1 MKKNSLIVT
10 GGHIDLP
17 FAKNQIERGSWD
29 FVVCADSGMDFCRKA
44 GLLPD
49 VILGDFDS
57 ADPETLRFFRGRF
70 PDRIFTFPAQKDE
83 TDTELALQYAI
94 REGAEH
100 ITVLGAT
107 GSRLDHVLGNIHLL
121 KQAMDAGTDCCLL
134 DAHNRIR
141 MIRQSLLIRRDGQ
154 FGRYVSLIPFTPEVR
169 GLTLTGFA
177 YDVSD
182 FSLTSGKARGVSN
195 EIREEEARIEMKSGI
210 LLVIESR
217 D

>member
-1 MKKNSLIVT
+1 MRKNILIVT
-10 GGHIDLP
+10 GGHIDLL
-17 FAKNQIERGSWD
+17 FAKNRIEHGSWD
-29 FVVCADSGMDFCRKA
+29 FVVCADSGMDFCRKS

-49 VILGDFDS
+49 IILGDFDS
-57 ADPETLRFFRGRF
+57 ADPEALRFFRERCPERF
-70 PDRIFTFPAQKDE
+70 RAFPPEKDE

-107 GSRLDHVLGNIHLL
+107 GTRLDHVLGNIHLL

-141 MIRQSLLIRRDGQ
+141 MIRRNLVIRRDGQ
-154 FGRYVSLIPFTPEVR
+154 FGRYVSLIPFTPEVE

-177 YDVSD
+177 YNVRD
-182 FSLTSGKARGVSN
+182 FTLTAGKARGVSN
-195 EIREEEARIEMKSGI
+195 EILEEEARIEMKSGI
-210 LLVIESR
+210 LLVIESG

>member
-1 MKKNSLIVT
+1 MKKNSLIIT
-10 GGHIDLP
+10 GGHTDLP
-17 FAKNQIERGSWD
+17 FTKKQLQEEVWD
-29 FVVCADSGMDFCRKA
+29 CVICADSGLDFCREA
-44 GLLPD
+44 GFLPD

-57 ADPETLRFFRGRF
+57 ADPDALRFFRERC
-70 PDRIFTFPAQKDE
+70 PERIFTFPAQKDE

-94 REGAEH
+94 REGAGR

-107 GSRLDHVLGNIHLL
+107 GTRLDHVLGNIHLL
-121 KQAMDAGTDCCLL
+121 KQAMDADTDCCIL

-141 MIRQSLLIRRDGQ
+141 MIRRSLVIRRDGQ

-177 YDVSD
+177 YEVRD
-182 FSLTSGKARGVSN
+182 FTLASGSARGVSN
-195 EIREEEARIEMKSGI
+195 EIREDEARIEMKSGI

>member
-1 MKKNSLIVT
+1 MRQQSLIIT

-17 FAKNQIERGSWD
+17 FAEKQIRQERWD
-29 FVVCADSGMDFCRKA
+29 RILCADSGLDFCRRA

-57 ADPETLRFFRGRF
+57 ADPEALLYFRERC
-70 PDRIFTFPAQKDE
+70 PERILTFPSQKDE

-94 REGAEH
+94 REGAER

-107 GSRLDHVLGNIHLL
+107 GTRLDHVLGNIHLL
-121 KQAMDAGTDCCLL
+121 KQAMDAGTECCLL

-141 MIRQSLLIRRDGQ
+141 MIRAGLVLRRDRQ
-154 FGRYVSLIPFTPEVR
+154 FGRYVSLLPFTPEVE

-177 YDVSD
+177 YDVHD
-182 FSLTSGKARGVSN
+182 FTLTAGKARGVSN
-195 EIREEEARIEMKSGI
+195 EIREEEARIELKSGI
-210 LLVIESR
+210 LLVIESA